1 MLISG
6 KISPSYLA
14 FVSGRAD
21 WLSLSGWVT
30 DLGSGHVEVVAAG
43 PEALVGALE
52 MACILGPLD
61 ALIDHVTTSAVTDA
75 VPQGFS
81 ICIQ

>member
-1 MLISG
+1 MLVSG
-6 KISPSYLA
+6 HLTPGYLA

-30 DLGSGHVEVVAAG
+30 ELGAGHVEVVAAG

-61 ALIDHVTTSAVTDA
+61 ALIDTVETSAMLDA
-75 VPQGFS
+75 VPRGFS
-81 ICIQ
+81 IAS